1 MMAFYR
7 KQATFL
13 FARFPLQRMPLV
25 RAAEW
30 RRS

>member
-13 FARFPLQRMPLV
+13 FAGFQLQRMPLV